1 MPLGRNVIYQNI
13 VAQLA
18 MPSIDFAK
26 PETQLLV
33 SQIIYEAGPSNDCVE
48 RKTHRI
54 LTEQSFAN
62 VMLEQLEQ
70 SHEKQSLNWDSW
82 RAAAILSQLARRILS
97 CSKSDAITERGLNF
111 LYALRRTSVSWQ
123 ERIQQRIADTTS
135 SERRTELY
143 TKLVEVTLLC
153 SSTFDVEDEVVEDIL
168 QQENAIS
175 IFLRNS
181 IVISENRNSTT
192 PTFPAIHKAMLQDW
206 RLLSH
211 RTFPHIHAHV
221 LRNREDLDRAV
232 LASWAAFVPPSRNN
246 WKIVDKMH
254 KDWLSTTSGSLPVHI
269 NIMTGEL
276 LIDGAPLARLPEE
289 YTRHA
294 TYARLF
300 PKTAIDVGP
309 SDEPGMLFSAKSTHR
324 GYKLHFGTEQDDILV
339 VATMGETQ

>member
-33 SQIIYEAGPSNDCVE
+33 AQIIHEAGPSNECVE

-62 VMLEQLEQ
+62 VMLEQLER

-97 CSKSDAITERGLNF
+97 CSKSHTVTKRGLNF
-111 LYALRRTSVSWQ
+111 LHALRQSSVSWQ
-123 ERIQQRIADTTS
+123 ERIQQRITDTTS

-153 SSTFDVEDEVVEDIL
+153 SSTFDVEDEAVEDIL
-168 QQENAIS
+168 QQEDAIS
-175 IFLRNS
+175 TFLRNS

-192 PTFPAIHKAMLQDW
+192 SMFPTLHRSMLQDW

-211 RTFPHIHAHV
+211 RIFPHIHAHV
-221 LRNREDLDRAV
+221 LRSREDLDRAV
-232 LASWAAFVPPSRNN
+232 LASWAAFIPPPRNN

-254 KDWLSTTSGSLPVHI
+254 KHWLSTTSGSLPVHI
-269 NIMTGEL
+269 NIMTGDL

-289 YTRHA
+289 YIRHA
-294 TYARLF
+294 TYTRLF

-309 SDEPGMLFSAKSTHR
+309 SDEPGMLFSAKATHH
-324 GYKLHFGTEQDDILV
+324 GYKLHFGTKQDDLLV
-339 VATMGETQ
+339 VATKNEIR